1 MFGVKIYVIYHKIL
15 CFSWYICG
23 KTSTKTYNANKSSFP
38 HFGNWLKSYI
48 KRNKIQNAGLAKK
61 LNKELSTINGYKLR
75 KSIQSSIVWDLSIAL
90 EHNIFAELA
99 AQLPTHFSMPDKE
112 NKELEELKAKVAQLT
127 SERNLLKEILENRK

>member
-1 MFGVKIYVIYHKIL
+1 M
-15 CFSWYICG
+15 
-23 KTSTKTYNANKSSFP
+23 KTYNANNSSFP

-99 AQLPTHFSMPDKE
+99 AQLPTHFSMPDNE